1 MIVPEPDRAHIRR
14 AAADRGLDLEDLQ
27 EDTRSDTWLVT
38 VVVDGDGGVSLDD
51 LAALATDLDPL
62 AEAWG
67 GNEQAVTLEVT
78 SRGVDAPLTEPH
90 HWRRARARLVDLTYA
105 AGARGPDVAR
115 VGDVDEV
122 AGRVRLVSRVGRAH
136 HTDSVALDQV
146 DSAVIRVEFR
156 PAPEGELTLL
166 ADPDAP
172 GRGAREGE

>member
-14 AAADRGLDLEDLQ
+14 AAAGRGLDLEDLQ
-27 EDTRSDTWLVT
+27 EETRSATWLVT

-67 GNEQAVTLEVT
+67 GPEQAVTLEIT
-78 SRGVDAPLTEPH
+78 SRGVDAPLTGPR
-90 HWRRARARLVDLTYA
+90 HWRRARARLVELTYVT
-105 AGARGPDVAR
+105 GERGPDVAR

-122 AGRVRLVSRVGRAH
+122 AGTVRLVSRVGRAYR
-136 HTDSVALDQV
+136 TDSVALDQV

-156 PAPEGELTLL
+156 PAPEGELALL
-166 ADPDAP
+166 ADPDVP
-172 GRGAREGE
+172 GRGEREGD